1 MSISEMAGAAF
12 PETIW
17 IILAVCAVLCAVGVY
32 KFVYFLSVG
41 YGFAVCGAGAAILI
55 LFGQKLGVWTI
66 ILCILFMVYGIR
78 LGGFLLWREIKS
90 ASYRK
95 TLKSVANEDKPIPV
109 FVKAAIWI
117 CVSIMYV
124 LQVSPVFYR
133 AANGVG
139 ESRSMTAIIGA
150 VIMAAALLIESLA
163 DKQKSAA
170 KKANPKRFCDEGLYK
185 LVRCPNYLG
194 EVLFWTGVLLSGF
207 GALEGIFQWIVA
219 VLGYILI
226 VYVMF
231 SGAKRLELR
240 QNKNYGKD
248 PEYQKY
254 IEKTPILLPGIP
266 LYHLK
271 DVKWIVV

>member
-109 FVKAAIWI
+109 FVLEYNYYW
-117 CVSIMYV
+117 
-124 LQVSPVFYR
+124 
-133 AANGVG
+133 
-139 ESRSMTAIIGA
+139 
-150 VIMAAALLIESLA
+150 
-163 DKQKSAA
+163 QK
-170 KKANPKRFCDEGLYK
+170 
-185 LVRCPNYLG
+185 
-194 EVLFWTGVLLSGF
+194 
-207 GALEGIFQWIVA
+207 
-219 VLGYILI
+219 
-226 VYVMF
+226 
-231 SGAKRLELR
+231 
-240 QNKNYGKD
+240 
-248 PEYQKY
+248 
-254 IEKTPILLPGIP
+254 
-266 LYHLK
+266 
-271 DVKWIVV
+271 